1 MLFCKSCQNMYY
13 IKLLE
18 DGDVLQ
24 YYCRTCGDIYDGEMT
39 IDHMLVSKTSVR
51 STTPEFSS
59 WVNEYTKFDPTLLR
73 VNNIPCL
80 NLECKT
86 HSAEFDVRNR
96 ETIVIRYDNVN
107 VKYMY
112 LCPECDNVWTPE

>member
-1 MLFCKSCQNMYY
+1 MYY

-39 IDHMLVSKTSVR
+39 IDHMLVSKTSFR
-51 STTPEFSS
+51 STLPEFSS

-80 NLECKT
+80 NSECKT
-86 HSAEFDVRNR
+86 HSAEFDVHTR

-107 VKYMY
+107 VKYLY